1 MSDIRHGTTE
11 ELLALRD
18 GEGSAW
24 TKAHVE
30 ECVAC
35 AGELYRLDQMRAR
48 LKALPTFTLP
58 RDRWP
63 VVATMARAERRRR
76 WVHGMVGLATAAAL
90 TLLTVVALRSDG
102 AASTTAGRA
111 ALQRAM
117 AQSAAMEQSLR
128 DLSPESRALPGSAAG
143 VVAEL
148 EDRLSS
154 IDAELAEPGAWRA
167 DRNRVVGLWQ
177 NRAGVLSALVDV
189 HTTRV
194 ALAGL

>member
-18 GEGSAW
+18 GEGSGW

-48 LKALPTFTLP
+48 LKALPTFVPP

-63 VVATMARAERRRR
+63 VVATRARAERRRR
-76 WVHGMVGLATAAAL
+76 WVHGAVGLATAAAL
-90 TLLTVVALRSDG
+90 TLLTVVALRPDG
-102 AASTTAGRA
+102 AASTAAGRA

-128 DLSPESRALPGSAAG
+128 DLSPESRALPGDAAG
-143 VVAEL
+143 AVASL
-148 EDRLSS
+148 EDRLST
-154 IDAELAEPGAWRA
+154 IDAELVEPGAWRA
-167 DRNRVVGLWQ
+167 NPDRVLGLWQ
-177 NRAGVLSALVDV
+177 QRTGVLSALVDV
-189 HTTRV
+189 HTTRI